1 MAENEWAPPLSWKLE
16 TRADDESSDRYR
28 DYWGD
33 EYGWTALVPI
43 AWKSFEL
50 PGFSIRPTLTR
61 ASGEKNIYKAASYWT
76 MPIHLLGLGMG
87 WTDIG
92 YGLRVWREYGYLL
105 DHHPILD
112 FLWRS
117 YGEEIRALEV
127 YFGATNR
134 WDIFD
139 ALRSMSSSDSVQ
151 QPFKDDGPDYQRWA
165 QEYERFDSYEK
176 PSLTAMLFSSG
187 GYDPLHIERHVAS
200 SFRPESPSS
209 ARASVRDLGDGLRF
223 KVTYESYPGWAH
235 RLANQEEIRKFSE
248 DGFREDLE
256 IQVELDRFG
265 YLGGFM
271 HHNESGRYFYYSDSQ
286 GAPSLQWDSH
296 RWGNPVDRLNS

>member
-1 MAENEWAPPLSWKLE
+1 MTDDKWAPPLAWKLK
-16 TRADDESSDRYR
+16 TGTDESLNRYR

-50 PGFSIRPTLTR
+50 PGFSIRPKLSK
-61 ASGEKNIYKAASYWT
+61 ASGEKSTYKAASYWT

-92 YGLRVWREYGYLL
+92 HGLRVWREGRYQL

-117 YGEEIRALEV
+117 YGEDIRALEV
-127 YFGATNR
+127 YFGAGER
-134 WDIFD
+134 WDIYS
-139 ALRSMSSSDSVQ
+139 ALRGMKSEDKGEE
-151 QPFKDDGPDYQRWA
+151 PFRNEGPPYREWA
-165 QEYERFDSYEK
+165 DEYERLASSPK
-176 PSLTAMLFSSG
+176 PSLTAKLFWG
-187 GYDPLHIERHVAS
+187 GTDPLHIERHVVD
-200 SFRPESPSS
+200 SFKPESSNPGR
-209 ARASVRDLGDGLRF
+209 ARVRELGDGIRF
-223 KVTYESYPGWAH
+223 KVTYDTYAGWAH
-235 RLANQEEIRKFSE
+235 RLAHQAEFRQFSE

-265 YLGGFM
+265 YLGRFM
-271 HHNESGRYFYYSDSQ
+271 HHNESGRYFYYSDSH
-286 GAPSLQWDSH
+286 GAPSLQWDAH
-296 RWGNPVDRLNS
+296 RWGNPTER

>member
-1 MAENEWAPPLSWKLE
+1 MTEYNWAPPLAWKLK
-16 TRADDESSDRYR
+16 TGTDQSLNRYR

-50 PGFSIRPTLTR
+50 PGFSIQPTLSK
-61 ASGEKNIYKAASYWT
+61 ASGEKSTYKAASYWT

-92 YGLRVWREYGYLL
+92 HGLRVWREGRYQL

-117 YGEEIRALEV
+117 YGEDIRALEV
-127 YFGATNR
+127 YFGATER
-134 WDIFD
+134 WDIYST
-139 ALRSMSSSDSVQ
+139 LRAMKSEDKGEE
-151 QPFKDDGPDYQRWA
+151 PFRNERPPYLQWA
-165 QEYERFDSYEK
+165 NEYERLASSRE
-176 PSLTAMLFSSG
+176 PSLTAKLFSG
-187 GYDPLHIERHVAS
+187 GTDPLHIEHHVVESFQPQS
-200 SFRPESPSS
+200 SNPG
-209 ARASVRDLGDGLRF
+209 RATVRELGDGIRF
-223 KVTYESYPGWAH
+223 KVTYDTYAGWAH
-235 RLANQEEIRKFSE
+235 RLSHQAEFRQFSE

-256 IQVELDRFG
+256 IQVELERFG
-265 YLGGFM
+265 YLGRFM

-286 GAPSLQWDSH
+286 GATSLQWDAH
-296 RWGNPVDRLNS
+296 RWGNPTER